1 MSQGLR
7 ERLALGLMT
16 TGVVAVALYAILRLV
31 QFYLF
36 PDPNP
41 AMVIWSAHAGY
52 FWRVW
57 TVAYAGG
64 MVGLAAFAAAGRD
77 RVRVARAL
85 LPALT
90 VASVLIALQ
99 GALLP

>member
-1 MSQGLR
+1 MG
-7 ERLALGLMT
+7 AC
-16 TGVVAVALYAILRLV
+16 VVAVGLYAVLRVV
-31 QFYLF
+31 QYYLF

-52 FWRVW
+52 FWRMW

-64 MVGLAAFAAAGRD
+64 MAGMAAFAAAARNP
-77 RVRVARAL
+77 VRVARVM

-90 VASVLIALQ
+90 VASVLIAAQ
-99 GALLP
+99 GALVP